1 MPSAFKGNKT
11 LDYYM
16 AYHDPSQSAF
26 TPAKRRYSVWGP
38 IAATTVG
45 RAISKFW
52 KEVMDDEQW
61 GKDDIVL
68 IGAMPSPNDVTR
80 LEDDGDDPAGEDSV
94 VEDED
99 DEGDEY
105 EGDIEEEDEDDE

>member
-16 AYHDPSQSAF
+16 AYHDPSQAEF

-38 IAATTVG
+38 IQATTVG

-52 KEVMDDEQW
+52 KEVADELEW

-68 IGAMPSPNDVTR
+68 IGAMPSPSDITK
-80 LEDDGDDPAGEDSV
+80 LEDEPE
-94 VEDED
+94 ED
-99 DEGDEY
+99 DNPTATKPTFEDDDY
-105 EGDIEEEDEDDE
+105 EEEIEEDFDEEDE